1 LPAEIAVQLDSVS
14 KRWGDTLAVD
24 NVSFTTDAGQFLVML
39 GPSGCGKSTTLRMI
53 AGLEAASAGH
63 IALFGREVTELPPA
77 ARHLSMVFQSY
88 ALFPHLNVAEN
99 IVFGLKVRRTPK
111 AERRDRLQRVA
122 KLTGL
127 EDLLHRK
134 PAQLSG
140 GQRQRV
146 ALARAIVAEHPLC
159 LMDEPLSNLDAK
171 LRQEMRNEIRA
182 LQQKLGMTVLY
193 VTHDQVEAMSMA
205 DQILLLDRGRIDQQ
219 GSPDQLYDAPAS
231 LFAAGFIGNPPMNL
245 LALRPHE
252 RGWCLPDGPLLPDLQ
267 LPAAVLGIRPERLW
281 PVPPG
286 RGLLGG
292 RVAAGEYLGADTILT
307 LRVAGHPVAARQP
320 GHYRTTAGERLDLL
334 WDVED
339 THVFAAE
346 DGRRR
351 DDWRPNVVGALH
363 RFNPALIPLQGVA
376 TR

>member
-1 LPAEIAVQLDSVS
+1 MADTAVTLDKVS

-24 NVSFTTDAGQFLVML
+24 AISFRAEAGQFVVLL

-53 AGLEAASAGH
+53 AGLETVSSGRVE
-63 IALFGREVTELPPA
+63 LFGREVTELPPA
-77 ARHLSMVFQSY
+77 ARRLSMVFQSY

-111 AERRDRLQRVA
+111 AERQERLARVA

-127 EDLLHRK
+127 DALLNRK

-146 ALARAIVAEHPLC
+146 ALARAIIAEHPLC

-171 LRQEMRNEIRA
+171 LRQEMRNEIRG

-205 DQILLLDRGRIDQQ
+205 DRVLLLDHGRIDQQ
-219 GSPDQLYDAPAS
+219 GNPDELYDTPAS
-231 LFAAGFIGNPPMNL
+231 LFAAGFIGSPPMNL
-245 LALRPHE
+245 LPLQPHDQCW
-252 RGWCLPDGPLLPDLQ
+252 RLPDGPLLPDLQ
-267 LPAAVLGIRPERLW
+267 LPGAAMLGIRPERLH
-281 PVPPG
+281 PAPPG
-286 RGLLGG
+286 QGRLAG
-292 RVAAGEYLGADTILT
+292 RVEACEYLGADTIIT
-307 LRVAGHPVAARQP
+307 LKVDGQSVAVRQP
-320 GHYRTTAGERLDLL
+320 GRCRIAVGETLELH
-334 WDVED
+334 WNAED
-339 THVFAAE
+339 THTFAAA

-351 DDWRPNVVGALH
+351 DDWRP
-363 RFNPALIPLQGVA
+363 ALIRALERQNDTHQPERGAA
-376 TR
+376 TS